1 MKKRAYTLDVVNNTL
16 TITADFADALN
27 DPTSAESKLIRQFK
41 HDYPKLIIKRKTHDR
56 PTCYRNS
63 DGSKTAYQK
72 NRGLTYENMEK
83 FMSALP
89 DGAEYL
95 AAYWELREKA
105 EAMCASPYAAIS
117 AWFMEQFPKYRKNS
131 LFYVREENLPKII
144 YHPAF
149 LANSKAKPSVDAA
162 EGEVKKDA

>member
-63 DGSKTAYQK
+63 DGSKTSYQK
-72 NRGLTYENMEK
+72 NKNLTYERMEQ
-83 FMSALP
+83 FMGALP
-89 DGAEYL
+89 NGAEYL
-95 AAYWELREKA
+95 TAYRELRGKA
-105 EAMCASPYAAIS
+105 EAMCVAPYAAVS
-117 AWFMEQFPKYRKNS
+117 AWFMEQFPKFRKNP
-131 LFYVREENLPKII
+131 LFYVKEENSPKII
-144 YHPAF
+144 DF
-149 LANSKAKPSVDAA
+149 STVLAKAKETPSVNEA
-162 EGEVKKDA
+162 EGQVKKDA

>member
-1 MKKRAYTLDVVNNTL
+1 MKKRAYTLDVVNNIL

-63 DGSKTAYQK
+63 DGTKTTRNK
-72 NRGLTYENMEK
+72 HNNLTYERMER
-83 FMSALP
+83 FMNALP

-95 AAYWELREKA
+95 TAYWELREKA
-105 EAMCASPYAAIS
+105 NDMCASPYAAVS
-117 AWFMEQFPKYRKNS
+117 AWFMKQFPQFRSNP
-131 LFYVREENLPKII
+131 LFYLDNNPKII
-144 YHPAF
+144 PISTVLEMA
-149 LANSKAKPSVDAA
+149 KAKPSVDTA
-162 EGEVKKDA
+162 EGQVKKDA